1 MIGAGCVPILK
12 KEEKVVQC
20 QFEMRFGQEIV
31 GVKEEGDGNRAALSP
46 HVSEIAATARR
57 H

>member
-1 MIGAGCVPILK
+1 M
-12 KEEKVVQC
+12 VQC